1 MFVASAKKVGR
12 NDRCPCG
19 SGKKYKHCCLNQEDQ
34 TESARRNIHSSL
46 DRMGQELLRFTAR
59 RGLDIEAAWE
69 DYNLEYDGG
78 PFDPYSFEMGIF
90 VNYFLYRWC
99 PAEDEGKPSD
109 RPDAIRAEYVRIAAR
124 LGPLEV
130 QLLLECLTQ
139 PFTFY
144 EVLAT
149 DPGRS
154 MDLREIFTGEEIHVV
169 EHRGSLALRRGDNVF
184 AQAISASGA
193 SVLTCN
199 GPTMIPPSDKGPI
212 IGLRVL
218 MRRALDK
225 QSLSRE
231 DVALFEDKI
240 RGLYLRLRDSLQ
252 MPKTPILRNTDG
264 EDLAIHTMTFEVG
277 SAQLAFD
284 LLYTLSLDA
293 AKEDLLETA
302 EYDDQGNLR
311 MVAFDWLKRG
321 NRQMKSW
328 DNTIMGKI
336 RIEGCI
342 LTAEANSEKRAMRLR
357 NEIEKRL
364 GLAVTHKNTVVE
376 PYEKLLEKA
385 RNIDPAVVAKHKKQ
399 DAELLK
405 DPAVRAQFKE
415 SIQKEVDLWISRK
428 LPALGGLT
436 PLQASKN
443 PDGRELVES
452 LIIDYERHVE
462 EVFPKEVRPD
472 LSHLRK
478 RLKLDEQQPVTR

>member
-1 MFVASAKKVGR
+1 M
-12 NDRCPCG
+12 
-19 SGKKYKHCCLNQEDQ
+19 
-34 TESARRNIHSSL
+34 
-46 DRMGQELLRFTAR
+46 TAR

-69 DYNLEYDGG
+69 DYNFDSDGG
-78 PFDPYSFEMGIF
+78 PYDPYSIEMGIF

-99 PAEDEGKPSD
+99 PAEDEGKPPD
-109 RPDAIRAEYVRIAAR
+109 RPDAIRTELMRIAGR

-130 QLLLECLTQ
+130 QLLQECLTQ

-154 MDLREIFTGEEIHVV
+154 MNVRDIFTGEEIHVL
-169 EHRGSLALRRGDNVF
+169 ECKGSLALRRGDNIF
-184 AQAISASGA
+184 AQAISASGV

-199 GPTMIPPSDKGPI
+199 GPNVIPPSDKAPI
-212 IGLRVL
+212 IGLRVF
-218 MRRALDK
+218 MRKELGK
-225 QSLSRE
+225 ESLSRE
-231 DVALFEDKI
+231 DVALFEDAI
-240 RGLYLRLRDSLQ
+240 RGLYLRIRDSLQ
-252 MPKTPILRNTDG
+252 APKTPIFRNTDG

-284 LLYTLSLDA
+284 LLYTLALGA
-293 AKEDLLETA
+293 TKEDLLETA
-302 EYDDQGNLR
+302 EFDDQGNLIKI
-311 MVAFDWLKRG
+311 AFDWLKRG

-336 RIEGCI
+336 KIEGFT
-342 LTAEANSEKRAMRLR
+342 LTAEANSERRAKRLR

-385 RNIDPAVVAKHKKQ
+385 RNIDPAREAKHKKEQ
-399 DAELLK
+399 AELMK
-405 DPAVRAQFKE
+405 DPAVQAQLRK
-415 SIQKEVDLWISRK
+415 SIQKEVDLWISKK

-436 PLQASKN
+436 PLQASKI

-462 EVFPKEVRPD
+462 EFFPKEVRPD

-478 RLKLDEQQPVTR
+478 RLKLDTQQQAGQSHENSLA